1 MIAVYYYKMIYVID
15 TSKFFRNSK
24 KKLKS
29 GPQRVYESILNAKF
43 QDEIVEVNHKSTS
56 WPNKGSKVIIVK
68 DDLSQI
74 PNKLVD
80 ILGECKVL
88 IGPNIHF
95 GNDINKN
102 LISLIKPRALLV
114 PCSWII
120 PAIRYRDEVQD
131 TLRLRIWTAGI
142 DTKAWHPRVRRKR
155 YQYLLYVKN
164 TEAFN
169 LIAEYKRVLDDLGWT
184 GKTIEYG
191 QYSEREYKKL
201 LLRSQFVIWFGNTE
215 TQGIAQFEAWSMNL
229 PTLIHNI
236 DSYTVN
242 NKTFTASSSPY
253 LTPMCG
259 RFFNSSDEP
268 MEVIIK
274 WIQDLPSFQPR
285 KWVQDNH
292 DIEISAKSLKELFLG
307 E

>member
-1 MIAVYYYKMIYVID
+1 MIYVID
-15 TSKFFRNSK
+15 TSKFVRNSK
-24 KKLKS
+24 RNLKS
-29 GPQRVYESILNAKF
+29 GPQRVCESILNANF

-56 WPNKGSKVIIVK
+56 WPNKESKVIIVK

-74 PNKLVD
+74 PKKLVD
-80 ILGECKVL
+80 ILGECEVL
-88 IGPNIHF
+88 IGPNIHL

-102 LISLIKPRALLV
+102 LIRMIKPRALLV

-142 DTKAWHPRVRRKR
+142 DTKAWNPRAKRKK
-155 YQYLLYVKN
+155 YQYLVYVKN

-169 LIAEYKRVLDDLGWT
+169 LIAEYKKVLDDLGWI
-184 GKTIEYG
+184 GETIEYG
-191 QYSEREYKKL
+191 QYSERKYKKL
-201 LLRSQFVIWFGNTE
+201 LSRSQFVIWFGNTE
-215 TQGIAQFEAWSMNL
+215 TQGIAQFEAWSMNI

-242 NKTFTASSSPY
+242 NKTFAASSSPY

-259 RFFNSSDEP
+259 RFFNSYDEP
-268 MEVIIK
+268 MEIISK
-274 WIQDLPSFQPR
+274 WIQDLPSFQAR

-292 DIEISAKSLKELFLG
+292 DIEISAKSLEELFLS